1 MHLSVN
7 IGVALAA
14 CLVAVLLIETT
25 LRIYGITTE
34 QDRLSVYEFD
44 STLGWRTRKSFRFF
58 RSSRYYA
65 HFTYYNL
72 DGFPTDE
79 KNWLHSPDRTTPSI
93 AIIGDSFVEGYY
105 LPYEFTFSHIID
117 DEIADRQVINLG
129 VSGYSPDQYL
139 LQARR
144 HLNKYHVTDI
154 VVMFFPA
161 NDIPYLN
168 KDTYY
173 GYAKPLF
180 LSTSFETPINVP
192 LSQRQEARGVDVL
205 HWLTNHS
212 ALYTLMRPFVQQ
224 FFTESD
230 INYVAPKFQNEEME
244 RAVAFINQIHLEFP
258 KASFS
263 LYYIPTVGEIAETQT
278 LQHNLTL
285 FYEICSEYNMA
296 CYSPETIFSGID
308 PELIYTPGDGHF
320 TELGASLVADH
331 LYYLLTQSK

>member
-1 MHLSVN
+1 
-7 IGVALAA
+7 
-14 CLVAVLLIETT
+14 LLIEIA
-25 LRIYGITTE
+25 LRVYGVTPQ

-58 RSSRYYA
+58 RSSHYYA

-79 KNWLHSPDRTTPSI
+79 KNWLHSADRTIPSI
-93 AIIGDSFVEGYY
+93 TIIGDSFVEGYY
-105 LPYEFTFSHIID
+105 LPYELTFPYLID
-117 DEIADRQVINLG
+117 NEITDRQVINLG

-144 HLNKYHVTDI
+144 HLNKYHLTNI

-161 NDIPYLN
+161 NDIPYI
-168 KDTYY
+168 DEDMYF
-173 GYAKPLF
+173 GYAKPVF
-180 LSTSFETPINVP
+180 PSTSFETPINIP
-192 LSQRQEARGVDVL
+192 LSQRQEAHCADVL

-212 ALYTLMRPFVQQ
+212 AIYTLMRPFVQR
-224 FFTESD
+224 FFTEPD
-230 INYVAPKFQNEEME
+230 INYVATKFQKEEMD
-244 RAVAFINQIHLEFP
+244 RAVAFIDQIHLEFP
-258 KASFS
+258 KVSFM

-285 FYEICSEYNMA
+285 FYEICGEYNIA

-308 PELIYTPGDGHF
+308 PERIYTPGEGHF
-320 TELGASLVADH
+320 TEFGARLVADS
-331 LYYLLTQSK
+331 LYYLLIQSNR